1 MTDMVSESSGVNCFV
16 QRFRSTP
23 SCFIDA
29 QNLILRFSRI
39 VSQIN
44 IKQNNIHI
52 MSSYFSSVVFDV
64 CFKLVNELMMLAT
77 ESLEA
82 TLVGTVIQ
90 TMVW

>member
-1 MTDMVSESSGVNCFV
+1 
-16 QRFRSTP
+16 
-23 SCFIDA
+23 
-29 QNLILRFSRI
+29 
-39 VSQIN
+39 
-44 IKQNNIHI
+44 